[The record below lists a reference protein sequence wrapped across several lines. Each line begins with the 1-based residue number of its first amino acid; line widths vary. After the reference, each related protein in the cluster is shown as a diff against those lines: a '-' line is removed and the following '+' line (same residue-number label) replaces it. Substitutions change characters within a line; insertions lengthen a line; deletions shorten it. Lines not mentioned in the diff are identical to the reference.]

1 MLESFKK
8 NSNNKIHYEDIF
20 EYTVYTTLTQSKP
33 EKKSKRTLQQP
44 NFTNKIFKL
53 LYQKR
58 NRVTML
64 AQAQTQRD
72 KANKTVYYPLTPL
85 VNTFVFLMVV

>member
-1 MLESFKK
+1 M
-8 NSNNKIHYEDIF
+8 IVIYHIC
-20 EYTVYTTLTQSKP
+20 LTS
-33 EKKSKRTLQQP
+33 LQQKIVKVSERVR
-44 NFTNKIFKL
+44 FISQKFSNKIFKL
-53 LYQKR
+53 LYRKR

-85 VNTFVFLMVV
+85 VNTFVFLMLV